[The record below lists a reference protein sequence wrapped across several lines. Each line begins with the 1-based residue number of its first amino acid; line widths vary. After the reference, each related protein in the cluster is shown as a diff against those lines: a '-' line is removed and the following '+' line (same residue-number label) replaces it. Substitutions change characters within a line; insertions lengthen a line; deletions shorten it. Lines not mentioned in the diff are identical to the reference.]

1 MRDKGRSKMEVLPD
15 FEKRNTIL
23 KDFNKLVDERDAAWV
38 ANEDS
43 DYSKE
48 LDSRAEKAME
58 KLSALIREA
67 RKTDPELA
75 ERLYR
80 RKQERFRLRPRGEKA
95 RREQQAW
102 IEQQGCK
109 CAGCGGPLDINQQM
123 MFTPPNIL
131 CDFCCEEMIVDT
143 EKYGKEMTEEEI
155 TAAVERERER
165 VA

>member
-1 MRDKGRSKMEVLPD
+1 MKVLPD

-23 KDFNKLVDERDAAWV
+23 KDFNKLVDEQDAARV
-38 ANEDS
+38 AIDDG
-43 DYSKE
+43 DYSEE
-48 LDSRAEKAME
+48 LRSSEEKAME

-95 RREQQAW
+95 RREEQAV
-102 IEQQGCK
+102 IEQQCCK
-109 CAGCGGPLDINQQM
+109 CAECGGPLDINQQM
-123 MFTPPNIL
+123 MLTPPNIL

-143 EKYGKEMTEEEI
+143 EKYQEP
-155 TAAVERERER
+155 

>member
-1 MRDKGRSKMEVLPD
+1 MKVLPD

-23 KDFNKLVDERDAAWV
+23 KEFNKLVDERDAAWV
-38 ANEDS
+38 AWEDS
-43 DYSKE
+43 DHSIAP
-48 LDSRAEKAME
+48 RAVKGMD
-58 KLSALIREA
+58 KLSALIGEA

-95 RREQQAW
+95 RREQQAL

-123 MFTPPNIL
+123 MFLPPNIL

-155 TAAVERERER
+155 TAAVEREKRER

>member
-1 MRDKGRSKMEVLPD
+1 MKVLPD

-23 KDFNKLVDERDAAWV
+23 KDFNKLIDERDAAWV
-38 ANEDS
+38 AEEDS
-43 DYSKE
+43 DYSEE
-48 LDSRAEKAME
+48 LHSRAMKGMD
-58 KLSALIREA
+58 KLSALIGEA

-80 RKQERFRLRPRGEKA
+80 RDRERFRLRPIGEKA
-95 RREQQAW
+95 GRKLQAV

-155 TAAVERERER
+155 TAAVEREKRER

>member
-1 MRDKGRSKMEVLPD
+1 MKLLPD
-15 FEKRNTIL
+15 FEKRNIIL

-38 ANEDS
+38 AIDDS

-48 LDSRAEKAME
+48 LASRAERAIE
-58 KLSALIREA
+58 KLSALIGEA

-75 ERLYR
+75 ERLCR

-143 EKYGKEMTEEEI
+143 EKYGEE
-155 TAAVERERER
+155 

>member
-1 MRDKGRSKMEVLPD
+1 MRNRARGKGRRKTKALPD
-15 FEKRNTIL
+15 LEKRNTIL
-23 KDFNKLVDERDAAWV
+23 KDFNGLVDERDAAWV
-38 ANEDS
+38 AIDDS
-43 DYSKE
+43 GYSEE
-48 LDSRAEKAME
+48 LASRADKAMK
-58 KLSALIREA
+58 KLSALIEEA

-80 RKQERFRLRPRGEKA
+80 RDRERFRLRPTGEKA
-95 RREQQAW
+95 RRKLQAV

-131 CDFCCEEMIVDT
+131 CDFCCEEMIADT
-143 EKYGKEMTEEEI
+143 EKYG
-155 TAAVERERER
+155 ER

>member
-1 MRDKGRSKMEVLPD
+1 MKALPD

-23 KDFNKLVDERDAAWV
+23 KDFNKLVDERDAAWI
-38 ANEDS
+38 AID
-43 DYSKE
+43 DGDRSKE
-48 LDSRAEKAME
+48 LHGRAKKAME
-58 KLSALIREA
+58 KLSALIGEA

-80 RKQERFRLRPRGEKA
+80 REQERFRLRPRGEKA
-95 RREQQAW
+95 RREQQAV

-109 CAGCGGPLDINQQM
+109 CAGCGGPLDINQQTL
-123 MFTPPNIL
+123 FAPPNKL

-143 EKYGKEMTEEEI
+143 EKYGEP
-155 TAAVERERER
+155 

>member
-1 MRDKGRSKMEVLPD
+1 MEVLPD

-23 KDFNKLVDERDAAWV
+23 KDFNKLVDEQDAARV
-38 ANEDS
+38 AIDDS
-43 DYSKE
+43 GYSKE
-48 LDSRAEKAME
+48 LDSRLDKAME
-58 KLSALIREA
+58 KVSALIGEA
-67 RKTDPELA
+67 RRTDPELA

-80 RKQERFRLRPRGEKA
+80 REQERFRLRPSGEKA
-95 RREQQAW
+95 RRELQAV

-109 CAGCGGPLDINQQM
+109 CAECGGPLDINQQM

-155 TAAVERERER
+155 TAAVEREKRER

>member
-1 MRDKGRSKMEVLPD
+1 MKVLPD

-23 KDFNKLVDERDAAWV
+23 KDFNKQIDERDAAWV
-38 ANEDS
+38 ANEES

-48 LDSRAEKAME
+48 HDSRAEKARQ
-58 KLSALIREA
+58 KLSALIGEA

-95 RREQQAW
+95 RREEQAV

-123 MFTPPNIL
+123 MFLPPNIL

>member
-1 MRDKGRSKMEVLPD
+1 MKVLPD
-15 FEKRNTIL
+15 FDKRNTIL

-38 ANEDS
+38 TIDDS
-43 DYSKE
+43 GYSEE
-48 LDSRAEKAME
+48 LHSRADKAM
-58 KLSALIREA
+58 KNLSALIGEA

-80 RKQERFRLRPRGEKA
+80 RDRERFRLRPIGEKA
-95 RREQQAW
+95 GRKLQAV

-123 MFTPPNIL
+123 MFTPPNML
-131 CDFCCEEMIVDT
+131 CDFCWEEMIVDT
-143 EKYGKEMTEEEI
+143 EKYG
-155 TAAVERERER
+155 ER

>member
-1 MRDKGRSKMEVLPD
+1 MKVLPD

-23 KDFNKLVDERDAAWV
+23 KDFNKLIDERDAAWV

-48 LDSRAEKAME
+48 LDSRAEKARQ
-58 KLSALIREA
+58 KLSALIGEA

-95 RREQQAW
+95 RREEQAV